1 MPAARLRPPAAPLT
15 RHRHG
20 GDDAERAAEAAA
32 DRSAERVLRMPGRP
46 DRARCACGGGCPR
59 CAPVMPAASTR
70 TAGAPL
76 PAATRSF
83 FEPRFGADFSA
94 VRVHDDDAAH
104 RAARHA
110 GALAYTHGSDIVF
123 SAGRYAPDSSAGRA
137 LLAHE
142 LAHVVQQAGRSPH
155 VQRKKESTTYG
166 EFETLHFKP
175 AGTGVEI
182 ALTFDPSP
190 AKVDA
195 TKIALVQSVRAFNA
209 AGATYAVNPTIANR
223 VVPAG
228 ASGAG
233 YAIDASGRSN
243 NPLYFDL
250 PNLGA
255 GQGLKDTPLH
265 PAGSSV
271 DPATRGRRTH
281 YQIGHCY
288 RLKPTDTHKARAPAG
303 LFDHPEGAGMKGAG
317 MSFETT
323 ALAIAG
329 ADAGTYYGSVSWGYA
344 IQDQGGTPTPQ
355 GTDIQKVSDGSPT
368 PNFSAAAALWNRAR
382 TRGTLVVNPTAGG
395 NTADAY
401 VEYESGGAGQP
412 KRQPAGTK
420 LRMIDQLKGS
430 TDAMLRA
437 EVLDASGRGTGVVIR
452 IFVPDVK
459 DLGDGSSNV
468 ALP

>member
-1 MPAARLRPPAAPLT
+1 MRLRAAPMAQ
-15 RHRHG
+15 HRHG
-20 GDDAERAAEAAA
+20 DNGSEQVAESAA
-32 DRSAERVLRMPGRP
+32 DRAAERVLSMRSVP
-46 DRARCACGGGCPR
+46 DAARCACGGGCPR
-59 CAPVMPAASTR
+59 CSPAAPSASTR
-70 TAGAPL
+70 ASGTLL
-76 PAATRSF
+76 PAATRRF
-83 FEPRFGADFSA
+83 FEPRFGADFSS
-94 VRVHDDDAAH
+94 VHIHDDDVAH
-104 RAARHA
+104 RAARAA
-110 GALAYTHGSDIVF
+110 GALAYTYGSDVVF
-123 SAGRYAPDSSAGRA
+123 AAGRYAPDTPPGRA

-142 LAHVVQQAGRSPH
+142 LAHVVQQAGGPPR
-155 VQRKKESTTYG
+155 VQFKKEPTTYG
-166 EFETLHFKP
+166 NFETLHFQS

-182 ALTFDPSP
+182 ALTFDPFP

-209 AGATYAVNPTIANR
+209 SGAAYAVNPTIANR
-223 VVPAG
+223 VVPSG
-228 ASGAG
+228 TQGAG
-233 YAIDASGRSN
+233 YAIDASGKSN

-250 PNLGA
+250 PSLGA
-255 GQGLKDTPLH
+255 GKGLKDTPLH

-271 DPATRGRRTH
+271 DPATRGQRTH

-288 RLKPTDTHKARAPAG
+288 RLKPADAQKSRAPAG

-329 ADAGTYYGSVSWGYA
+329 ADAGTYYGSVSWGYELK
-344 IQDQGGTPTPQ
+344 DQGGTLTPQ
-355 GTDIQKVSDGSPT
+355 GTDIRKVSDGSPT
-368 PNFSAAAALWNRAR
+368 PNFSAAASLWNRAK

-401 VEYESGGAGQP
+401 VEYETGGAGQP

-430 TDAMLRA
+430 TDAMVKA
-437 EVLDASGRGTGVVIR
+437 EVLDASGQGTGVVIR

-459 DLGDGSSNV
+459 DMGDGSSNV

>member
-1 MPAARLRPPAAPLT
+1 MAAARLRPPAAPVAQ
-15 RHRHG
+15 RRHG
-20 GDDAERAAEAAA
+20 GDDSERAAEAAA
-32 DRSAERVLRMPGRP
+32 DRVLRMPGVP
-46 DRARCACGGGCPR
+46 GPARCACGGGCPR
-59 CAPVMPAASTR
+59 CEPASPAAAAR
-70 TAGAPL
+70 AGGAPL
-76 PAATRSF
+76 SLAARSF
-83 FEPRFGADFSA
+83 FEPRFGADFSS
-94 VRVHDDDAAH
+94 VRIHDDVAAH
-104 RAARHA
+104 RAARA
-110 GALAYTHGSDIVF
+110 VGAMAYTHGTDIVF
-123 SAGRYAPDSSAGRA
+123 SAGRHAPESSAGRA

-142 LAHVVQQAGRSPH
+142 LAHVVQQAGQAPR
-155 VQRKKESTTYG
+155 VQRKKEPTTYG
-166 EFETLHFKP
+166 SFETLQFKP
-175 AGTGVEI
+175 SGTGVEI
-182 ALTFDPSP
+182 ALTFDPFP

-195 TKIALVQSVRAFNA
+195 TKIGLVQSVRAFNA

-228 ASGAG
+228 AKGAG
-233 YAIDASGRSN
+233 YAIDASGKSN
-243 NPLYFDL
+243 NPVYFDL
-250 PNLGA
+250 PSLGA
-255 GQGLKDTPLH
+255 GKGLKDTPMH

-281 YQIGHCY
+281 YQVGHCY
-288 RLKPTDTHKARAPAG
+288 KLKPADAQKSHAPAG
-303 LFDHPEGAGMKGAG
+303 LFDHPEGAGMNGAG

-329 ADAGTYYGSVSWGYA
+329 ADAGTYYGSVSWGYV
-344 IQDQGGTPTPQ
+344 IQDQGGTPTPR

-368 PNFSAAAALWNRAR
+368 PNFSAAAALWNRAK
-382 TRGTLVVNPTAGG
+382 TRGALVVNPTAGG

-430 TDAMLRA
+430 TEAMLRA
-437 EVLDASGRGTGVVIR
+437 EVLDASGQGTGVVIR

-468 ALP
+468 PLP